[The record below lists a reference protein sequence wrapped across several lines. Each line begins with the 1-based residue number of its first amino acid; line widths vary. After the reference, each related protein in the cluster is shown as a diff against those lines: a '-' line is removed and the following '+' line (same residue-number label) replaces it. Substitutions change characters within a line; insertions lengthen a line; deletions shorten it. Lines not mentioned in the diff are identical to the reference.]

1 MTTSP
6 GRIIPFQKLNAI
18 LPYIRN
24 AHSVVSVTNDR
35 FWLSG
40 SHEYVLVEYAEGE
53 YIVKQRILIELF
65 DSPCIENYNNVFVDN
80 DVVYFNLNNGIAS
93 YSKTQT
99 ASVLLWSPPSH

>member
-1 MTTSP
+1 M
-6 GRIIPFQKLNAI
+6 
-18 LPYIRN
+18 
-24 AHSVVSVTNDR
+24 VSVTNDR

-80 DVVYFNLNNGIAS
+80 DVVYFNLNNGIDQLQQKH
-93 YSKTQT
+93 KT
-99 ASVLLWSPPSH
+99 ALVLLWSPPSH

>member
-1 MTTSP
+1 M
-6 GRIIPFQKLNAI
+6 
-18 LPYIRN
+18 
-24 AHSVVSVTNDR
+24 VSVTNDR

-93 YSKTQT
+93 YSKNNRQPQSNVGVRPITELCH
-99 ASVLLWSPPSH
+99 LLFFR